1 MGNVRFKIPGSIQHD
16 ETKRFIR
23 DLVRKL
29 NDENKIGV
37 SDIPNLHRLATS
49 FDQYLTA
56 INWLSDH
63 SMITT
68 NNKGEEVKH
77 PYVNIAREAWAQYLD
92 VAKQYGLTI
101 KSKAQ
106 IDSHKPG
113 DVAPDTPLDE
123 YIREKRTRG

>member
-1 MGNVRFKIPGSIQHD
+1 MGNVIFKIPGSIRHD

-23 DLVRKL
+23 NLVRKL
-29 NDENKIGV
+29 KDENKIDV

-56 INWLSDH
+56 IYWLAEH

-68 NNKGEEVKH
+68 NKKGEEVKH

-106 IDSHKPG
+106 IESHKPAEN
-113 DVAPDTPLDE
+113 APDTPLDE
-123 YIREKRTRG
+123 YIREKHARG

>member
-1 MGNVRFKIPGSIQHD
+1 M
-16 ETKRFIR
+16 TKRNVLSA

-37 SDIPNLHRLATS
+37 ADIPNLHRLATS

-63 SMITT
+63 SMITI
-68 NNKGEEVKH
+68 NKKGEDVKH

-106 IDSHKPG
+106 IDSHKSNDG
-113 DVAPDTPLDE
+113 VPDTPLDE

>member
-1 MGNVRFKIPGSIQHD
+1 MIQHD
-16 ETKRFIR
+16 ETRRFIR
-23 DLVRKL
+23 DLVKKL
-29 NDENKIGV
+29 NEEDKIDV

-56 INWLSDH
+56 INWLSQH
-63 SMITT
+63 SMVTT
-68 NNKGEEVKH
+68 NKKGEEVKH

-106 IDSHKPG
+106 IESHKP
-113 DVAPDTPLDE
+113 VEKVPDTPLDE
-123 YIREKRTRG
+123 YIRERRARD

>member
-1 MGNVRFKIPGSIQHD
+1 MRRIFRTCIAWPP
-16 ETKRFIR
+16 
-23 DLVRKL
+23 
-29 NDENKIGV
+29 V
-37 SDIPNLHRLATS
+37 STS
-49 FDQYLTA
+49 TSRRYTGCR
-56 INWLSDH
+56 H

-68 NNKGEEVKH
+68 NKKGEEVKH

-113 DVAPDTPLDE
+113 DGVPDTPLDE